1 MCFLALTLLF
11 VLTSAEVVH
20 HSLLFFCCPQLCW
33 RMLSVLV
40 EAINVVEKC
49 AMMMKFAR
57 RGMFNASNH
66 PAGRRHNVSI
76 KEEANKQNDLFVRS
90 PVAQASI

>member
-1 MCFLALTLLF
+1 
-11 VLTSAEVVH
+11 
-20 HSLLFFCCPQLCW
+20 
-33 RMLSVLV
+33 MLSVLV

-90 PVAQASI
+90 LLLSLGASALGHCNRDIYEALFNYIKESKRLPC